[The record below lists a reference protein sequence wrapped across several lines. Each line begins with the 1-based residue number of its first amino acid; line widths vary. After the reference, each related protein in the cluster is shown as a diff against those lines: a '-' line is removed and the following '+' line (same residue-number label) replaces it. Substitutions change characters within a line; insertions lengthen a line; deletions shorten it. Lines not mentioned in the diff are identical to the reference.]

1 MDDDLLGRVM
11 ALEDRVLQLEAGLR
25 APLSYADCII
35 AGELNKKRH
44 EPHEEARA
52 RVEAFRA
59 AQAEAERT
67 GDDKPIDDFWRKVK
81 AGKLNHHPPQT

>member
-44 EPHEEARA
+44 EPHEEAPLASRRFA
-52 RVEAFRA
+52 QRKPRRN
-59 AQAEAERT
+59 AQATTSRSTTFGAR
-67 GDDKPIDDFWRKVK
+67 
-81 AGKLNHHPPQT
+81 